1 MDSVDCV
8 HAVSGVVTCITLQYW
23 ALMRS
28 QRCGFVHAFC
38 DFFTSLTRWNYT
50 LAMIQDLVIYKL
62 NTGLEYE

>member
-28 QRCGFVHAFC
+28 RRCGFFHAFC
-38 DFFTSLTRWNYT
+38 DFFHFP
-50 LAMIQDLVIYKL
+50 DL
-62 NTGLEYE
+62 LELHPRYDPGPCDLQIKHWISI